1 MWFHLSFF
9 SFRIAFMEHF
19 IWLLFFVLVLVISI
33 SISSFELLFLFF
45 GSVLVWNVFV
55 LAQPSTL
62 HAIVSLFL
70 YWFLFWQHFFSFRFV
85 SLTFVSSTAVAA
97 ADSTSSAEFFFFFV
111 VSFFS
116 FLLSFRED
124 LRRILLGLFF
134 QPISALWGRKSLWNS
149 KETSVLVDFV
159 IVEPVRWLNLIE
171 TRKMLKKWTEMI
183 ETWYIINIMLHF
195 IYIMIEYDY
204 VSRKLHKTQQNEKLF
219 SRMIEPRWSQQ
230 NVEKRTEIIE
240 KWYIRNFMLHFI
252 HSIIEYDSISLKL
265 HETQKMK
272 NDSVEWHE
280 KLARICVALLGA
292 FLLLYSSVFFV
303 CFFCFFFLES
313 TVRESDALGVGERRP
328 RRRRRRRRLSPVAP

>member
-111 VSFFS
+111 VSFF
-116 FLLSFRED
+116 FIFALVPRGFAAHSFRTFFSAD
-124 LRRILLGLFF
+124 FGTLRSEKPLKFERNVGVGWLCY
-134 QPISALWGRKSLWNS
+134 
-149 KETSVLVDFV
+149 
-159 IVEPVRWLNLIE
+159 RW
-171 TRKMLKKWTEMI
+171 TCT
-183 ETWYIINIMLHF
+183 
-195 IYIMIEYDY
+195 
-204 VSRKLHKTQQNEKLF
+204 
-219 SRMIEPRWSQQ
+219 MIEPHWNQK
-230 NVEKRTEIIE
+230 NVEKMD
-240 KWYIRNFMLHFI
+240 RNDWNMIYH
-252 HSIIEYDSISLKL
+252 
-265 HETQKMK
+265 
-272 NDSVEWHE
+272 
-280 KLARICVALLGA
+280 
-292 FLLLYSSVFFV
+292 
-303 CFFCFFFLES
+303 
-313 TVRESDALGVGERRP
+313 
-328 RRRRRRRRLSPVAP
+328 